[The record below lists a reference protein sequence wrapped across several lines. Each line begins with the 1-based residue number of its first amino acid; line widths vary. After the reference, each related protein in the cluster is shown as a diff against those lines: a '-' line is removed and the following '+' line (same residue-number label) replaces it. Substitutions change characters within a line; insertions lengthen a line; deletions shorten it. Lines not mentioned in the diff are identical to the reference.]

1 MLLAMLKLPALL
13 IYRVRG
19 VKFMS
24 NNANIDLGI
33 VIQKLTKQIGELV
46 LQNTLLQTQIE
57 MLLQKP
63 QQTVESNEDVEA
75 Q

>member
-1 MLLAMLKLPALL
+1 M
-13 IYRVRG
+13 R
-19 VKFMS
+19 
-24 NNANIDLGI
+24 NNVNIDSGI
-33 VIQKLTKQIGELV
+33 VIQKLTKQISELV

-63 QQTVESNEDVEA
+63 QQTVESNEDAEA

>member
-1 MLLAMLKLPALL
+1 
-13 IYRVRG
+13 V
-19 VKFMS
+19 
-24 NNANIDLGI
+24 NIDANV

-63 QQTVESNEDVEA
+63 QQTVEPNKSEQAYAVTHQDKNA
-75 Q
+75 K

>member
-1 MLLAMLKLPALL
+1 
-13 IYRVRG
+13 
-19 VKFMS
+19 MS

-57 MLLQKP
+57 MLLQKQLE
-63 QQTVESNEDVEA
+63 QQKQNDKE

>member
-1 MLLAMLKLPALL
+1 
-13 IYRVRG
+13 
-19 VKFMS
+19 MS
-24 NNANIDLGI
+24 NNVNIDLSI

-57 MLLQKP
+57 MLLQKQLE
-63 QQTVESNEDVEA
+63 QQKQNDKE

>member
-1 MLLAMLKLPALL
+1 
-13 IYRVRG
+13 
-19 VKFMS
+19 MS

-57 MLLQKP
+57 MLLQKL

>member
-1 MLLAMLKLPALL
+1 
-13 IYRVRG
+13 
-19 VKFMS
+19 MS

-57 MLLQKP
+57 MLLQK
-63 QQTVESNEDVEA
+63 QLEQKDNKDKQA

>member
-1 MLLAMLKLPALL
+1 
-13 IYRVRG
+13 
-19 VKFMS
+19 MS

-33 VIQKLTKQIGELV
+33 VIQKLTKQISELV

-63 QQTVESNEDVEA
+63 QQHVTSNIQPTPKQDNKPTIQSELN
-75 Q
+75 QT